1 MSQEESREE
10 SQQRHLRVRQLLYEL
25 RAELAETETLDEE
38 TRRLVQKV
46 DKDIDTLIETTEP
59 NSPLLDD
66 AISLS
71 ARFAATHPV
80 AERITREL
88 VTVLG
93 RMGI

>member
-1 MSQEESREE
+1 MSQEQNQDR
-10 SQQRHLRVRQLLYEL
+10 QARVRQLLQEL
-25 RAELAETETLDEE
+25 RLEVASTDTLDEE
-38 TRRLVQKV
+38 TRRLAQKL
-46 DKDIDTLIETTEP
+46 DEELDTLIEETEP

-88 VTVLG
+88 VALLG

>member
-1 MSQEESREE
+1 MIEEEN
-10 SQQRHLRVRQLLYEL
+10 QDRHRRVRQLLHEL
-25 RAELAETETLDEE
+25 RAELSGTDTLDEE
-38 TRRLVQKV
+38 TRRLAQRV
-46 DKDIDTLIETTEP
+46 DKEIDTLIETSEP

-88 VTVLG
+88 VAALG